1 VADAINR
8 PVIFKDPGNEDRM
21 TFKRP
26 DHPDFNTESELRK
39 KQWSGVRINSLTR
52 DWEIWIEGERKAY
65 GPEKDKAAFEKAYAD
80 VFGLEHVVTSTK

>member
-1 VADAINR
+1 MDAKNV

-26 DHPDFNTESELRK
+26 DHPDFNTESELK
-39 KQWSGVRINSLTR
+39 KMEFSGVRINSLTNE
-52 DWEIWIEGERKAY
+52 WEIWIVGERKAY
-65 GPEKDKAAFEKAYAD
+65 GNKKDRAAFEKAYAD